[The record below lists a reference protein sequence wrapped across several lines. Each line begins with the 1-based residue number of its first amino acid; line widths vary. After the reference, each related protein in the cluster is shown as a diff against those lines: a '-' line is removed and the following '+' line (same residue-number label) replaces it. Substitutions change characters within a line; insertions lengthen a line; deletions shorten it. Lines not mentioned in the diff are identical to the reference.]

1 VIESLSNPD
10 TWAALLALTSLEIV
24 LGIDN
29 IVFIAILS
37 DRLPKEQQGVAYK
50 LGLSAA
56 LVTRLMLLF
65 AISWVMGLTEPMFT
79 LMDHGFSGRDLILL
93 GGGLF
98 LIGKASHEIFEKVE
112 GHEEEHESGSGGP
125 TGASLVSTVV
135 QIMLLDIV
143 FSLDSVITAVGMAE
157 ELWIMVTAMV
167 IAVGIMLV
175 SAQAI
180 GNFVNDHP
188 SMKVLALSFLML
200 VGVLLTAEGMGQH
213 IEKGYIYFAM
223 SFSFIVELVNMRVR
237 GPSKKKVEALEE
249 SDLEHPDNDD
259 ADSADGS
266 AQ

>member
-1 VIESLSNPD
+1 VVESLSNPD

-37 DRLPKEQQGVAYK
+37 DRLPKAQQGLAYK

-56 LVTRLMLLF
+56 LITRLLLLF
-65 AISWVMGLTEPMFT
+65 TISWVMGLTEPLFS

-112 GHEEEHESGSGGP
+112 GHEAEHEAGGGP
-125 TGASLVSTVV
+125 TGVSLVGTIV

-167 IAVGIMLV
+167 TAVGIMLV

-180 GNFVNDHP
+180 GNFVNKHP

-200 VGVLLTAEGMGQH
+200 IGVLLTAEGMGQH

-223 SFSFIVELVNMRVR
+223 SFSFIVELLNMRVR
-237 GPSKKKVEALEE
+237 GPSTKKVEALEE
-249 SDLEHPDNDD
+249 PDLDHPDNVD
-259 ADSADGS
+259 ADSVDGS

>member
-1 VIESLSNPD
+1 MLESLSNPD

-37 DRLPKEQQGVAYK
+37 DRLPKAQQGLAYK

-56 LVTRLMLLF
+56 LITRLLLLF
-65 AISWVMGLTEPMFT
+65 TISWVMGLTEPLIS
-79 LMDHGFSGRDLILL
+79 LMDHSFSGRDLILL

-112 GHEEEHESGSGGP
+112 GHEAAHEAGGGP
-125 TGASLVSTVV
+125 TGVSLVGTII

-167 IAVGIMLV
+167 TAVGIMLV

-180 GNFVNDHP
+180 GNFVNKHP

-223 SFSFIVELVNMRVR
+223 SFSFIVELLNMRVR

-249 SDLEHPDNDD
+249 TDLDHPDNVD
-259 ADSADGS
+259 ADRADGS

>member
-1 VIESLSNPD
+1 MVESLSNPD

-37 DRLPKEQQGVAYK
+37 DRLPEKQQSIAYR
-50 LGLSAA
+50 LGLAAA
-56 LVTRLMLLF
+56 LITRLLLLF
-65 AISWVMGLTEPMFT
+65 TISWVMGLTEPLFAVFE
-79 LMDHGFSGRDLILL
+79 HSISGRDLILL
-93 GGGLF
+93 CGGLF

-112 GHEEEHESGSGGP
+112 GHQEESTASGARVH
-125 TGASLVSTVV
+125 ASLTGTIL
-135 QIMLLDIV
+135 QIMVLDIV

-180 GNFVNDHP
+180 GNFVNRHP
-188 SMKVLALSFLML
+188 SMKILALSFLML

-223 SFSFIVELVNMRVR
+223 AFSFIVELINMRVR
-237 GPSKKKVEALEE
+237 GTSKKKVEALEE
-249 SDLEHPDNDD
+249 ADLEHPDNQEE
-259 ADSADGS
+259 S

>member
-1 VIESLSNPD
+1 MLESLSHPD

-37 DRLPKEQQGVAYK
+37 GRLPEKHQGLAYR
-50 LGLSAA
+50 LGLGAA
-56 LVTRLMLLF
+56 LITRLLLLF
-65 AISWVMGLTEPMFT
+65 AISWGMGLTEPLFSVMT
-79 LMDHGFSGRDLILL
+79 HSFSGRDLILL
-93 GGGLF
+93 CGGLF
-98 LIGKASHEIFEKVE
+98 LIGKASHEIFETVE
-112 GHEEEHESGSGGP
+112 GEAAHPTTSGTKADLLG
-125 TGASLVSTVV
+125 TIL
-135 QIMLLDIV
+135 QIMVLDIV

-180 GNFVNDHP
+180 GNFVNRHP
-188 SMKVLALSFLML
+188 SMKILALSFLML

-223 SFSFIVELVNMRVR
+223 AFSFLVELINMRVR
-237 GPSKKKVEALEE
+237 GGSRKEVEALEE
-249 SDLEHPDNDD
+249 AGLEHPDNQEEV
-259 ADSADGS
+259 

>member
-1 VIESLSNPD
+1 MIESLSNPN
-10 TWAALLALTSLEIV
+10 TWTALLALTSLEIV

-37 DRLPKEQQGVAYK
+37 DRLPKEKQALAYN
-50 LGLSAA
+50 LGLSGA
-56 LVTRLMLLF
+56 LLTRLLLLF
-65 AISWVMGLTEPMFT
+65 TITWVMGLTEPLFS
-79 LMDHGFSGRDLILL
+79 LLAHDFSGRDLILL
-93 GGGLF
+93 FGGLF

-112 GHEEEHESGSGGP
+112 RHEETHEAEQRKASV
-125 TGASLVSTVV
+125 SLVSTIL
-135 QIMLLDIV
+135 QIMVLDIV

-157 ELWIMVTAMV
+157 ELWVMVTAMV

-180 GNFVNDHP
+180 GNFVNEHP
-188 SMKVLALSFLML
+188 SMKILALSFLML

-223 SFSFIVELVNMRVR
+223 AFSFIVELINMRVN
-237 GPSKKKVEALEE
+237 GPSKKKVKALKEA
-249 SDLEHPDNDD
+249 DLDHPDNE
-259 ADSADGS
+259 G

>member
-1 VIESLSNPD
+1 MIESLSNPD

-37 DRLPKEQQGVAYK
+37 DRLPKEQQGLAYK
-50 LGLSAA
+50 LGLAAA
-56 LVTRLMLLF
+56 LITRLLLLF
-65 AISWVMGLTEPMFT
+65 TISWVMGLTEPLFS

-112 GHEEEHESGSGGP
+112 GHEEEHQSGGGP
-125 TGASLVSTVV
+125 TGVSLVGTIV

-167 IAVGIMLV
+167 TAVGIMLV

-180 GNFVNDHP
+180 GNFVNKHP

-213 IEKGYIYFAM
+213 IEKGYVYFAM
-223 SFSFIVELVNMRVR
+223 SFSFIVELINMRVR

-249 SDLEHPDNDD
+249 ADLAHPDN
-259 ADSADGS
+259 ADEGS

>member
-1 VIESLSNPD
+1 MLESLANPD

-37 DRLPKEQQGVAYK
+37 DRLPKAQQGLAYR
-50 LGLSAA
+50 LGLAAA
-56 LVTRLMLLF
+56 LITRLLLLF
-65 AISWVMGLTEPMFT
+65 TISWVMGLTEPLFT
-79 LMDHGFSGRDLILL
+79 ILSHPLSGRDLILL
-93 GGGLF
+93 CGGLF
-98 LIGKASHEIFEKVE
+98 LIGKASHEIFDKVE
-112 GHEEEHESGSGGP
+112 GHEEEHGSTGSP
-125 TGASLVSTVV
+125 TGASLAGTVV

-157 ELWIMVTAMV
+157 ELWIMVVAMV
-167 IAVGIMLV
+167 TAVGIMLV

-180 GNFVNDHP
+180 GNFVNRHP
-188 SMKVLALSFLML
+188 SMKILALSFLML

-223 SFSFIVELVNMRVR
+223 SFSFIVELINMKVR
-237 GPSKKKVEALEE
+237 GSSPAKVAALEE
-249 SDLEHPDNDD
+249 QDLEHPDN
-259 ADSADGS
+259 ADGS